1 MRNADKVEQY
11 FLMQGFKKFI
21 IHLQN
26 FMILTL
32 YSRKLTFWR
41 LDHEQSCSHNKI
53 VKVSKYAG
61 LLDFFNIMYKSVNVI
76 VILRTGLGRRNDS
89 WMDDAKRKFKGYCD
103 TWNKVG
109 RTEIKEIVYLKCFLT
124 SFRRSDLFYGYN
136 FWNYL
141 LQFAIVSWNRYWD
154 GLKLELFEI
163 LKAGVIVGYRK
174 LHHSM
179 QLLALIFMLYFMCET
194 DKNWWKK
201 WWKIR
206 KFFDENILY
215 IFLST

>member
-61 LLDFFNIMYKSVNVI
+61 LLDFFNIMCKSVNVI

-109 RTEIKEIVYLKCFLT
+109 RTEIKENVWNVFWLLSGEVTFFMATTFEITCFSLQLSVEIGIETVQNWSYLKYWRLE
-124 SFRRSDLFYGYN
+124 SLLGIE
-136 FWNYL
+136 NY
-141 LQFAIVSWNRYWD
+141 
-154 GLKLELFEI
+154 
-163 LKAGVIVGYRK
+163 VIQC
-174 LHHSM
+174 S
-179 QLLALIFMLYFMCET
+179 C
-194 DKNWWKK
+194 
-201 WWKIR
+201 
-206 KFFDENILY
+206 
-215 IFLST
+215 